1 MKRYHILAKALPATA
16 IAIGLAACTSAPEK
30 PAAMSAL
37 PECGWLPNCVNTG
50 SHNTDVQPLTA
61 NRDKWLALKLWLAR
75 QPNWTIVTDDGD
87 FMQLTATTPTLGF
100 TDDVQLLFSPKQQL
114 IQVRSSSR
122 LGISDMGTNA
132 RRVEA
137 LRTQLADLD

>member
-1 MKRYHILAKALPATA
+1 MRPHRTPATVLA
-16 IAIGLAACTSAPEK
+16 AVTIILGLSACTSAPEK
-30 PAAMSAL
+30 PASMTAL

-50 SHNTDVQPLTA
+50 ADNSGVPPLA
-61 NRDKWLALKLWLAR
+61 ASREQWQALTLWLSR
-75 QPNWTIVTDDGD
+75 QPNWEIINRDGN
-87 FMQLTATTPTLGF
+87 FMQLTSTTPTLRF
-100 TDDVQLLFSPKQQL
+100 TDDVQLLFIPEQQV

-137 LRTQLADLD
+137 LREQLADLD